1 MAGSRPDVDI
11 DVDIDVDVDVEG
23 GLASSASS
31 FKFKEARLAEEFEFC
46 WEPGIEGVRESSNR
60 LLYMYACA
68 VTGQA

>member
-11 DVDIDVDVDVEG
+11 DVDIDVEG

-31 FKFKEARLAEEFEFC
+31 FKEARLAEEFEFC